1 MVHRRLARS
10 YMQEAPVEGNK
21 GGPIEKI
28 DPPYRQKVR
37 DEMLLTTTFSTSK
50 TTSTTSRNTSESARS
65 LRASQ
70 IVQNQSFER
79 DILFDSEIIERSF
92 CCCTRTP
99 QKSPQKSASEAR
111 RKLFRSCAPACH
123 RTVRL
128 SPRHSHKSRYQSV
141 APYLYQVSC
150 DYFNVTDML
159 SCLCVLGPIAVMNT
173 ATTLFLVGHSWYLFA
188 TMSLGTKPLYLQC
201 A

>member
-1 MVHRRLARS
+1 MVHRSLARS

-65 LRASQ
+65 LRAKQ

-99 QKSPQKSASEAR
+99 SKISSEKRKSAR
-111 RKLFRSCAPACH
+111 RKTSFARGGCRPVTALYAFH
-123 RTVRL
+123 RDT
-128 SPRHSHKSRYQSV
+128 HTSRDTN
-141 APYLYQVSC
+141 LLRRTC
-150 DYFNVTDML
+150 TR
-159 SCLCVLGPIAVMNT
+159 
-173 ATTLFLVGHSWYLFA
+173 
-188 TMSLGTKPLYLQC
+188 
-201 A
+201 